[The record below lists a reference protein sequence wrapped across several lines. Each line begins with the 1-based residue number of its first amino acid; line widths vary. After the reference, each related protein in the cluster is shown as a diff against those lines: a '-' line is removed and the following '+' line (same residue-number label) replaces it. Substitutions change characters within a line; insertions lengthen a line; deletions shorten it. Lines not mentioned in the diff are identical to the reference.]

1 MRKKVEFRT
10 EKAEYVELERNGF
23 IEIARKTA
31 VSEDGENLFVSISRG
46 FVLPDGQK
54 RYLKSFS
61 IPADPEKVRKISEF
75 LAGILE

>member
-1 MRKKVEFRT
+1 MRKNVEFRT

-23 IEIARKTA
+23 IEVARKVA

-61 IPADPEKVRKISEF
+61 IPAKPETVKQVSEL